1 MTLESQKFFTLTF
14 KVCSYNRE
22 VHFEAMYIIKILHV
36 CWTYNSARKEVFK
49 NLAFEKKKIQT
60 IQYNETYF
68 ISRIAELDGK
78 C

>member
-1 MTLESQKFFTLTF
+1 
-14 KVCSYNRE
+14 
-22 VHFEAMYIIKILHV
+22 MYIIKILHV

-78 C
+78 CW